1 MKLKDLNKSLSNPI
15 LMNGEG
21 KMQKTAGI
29 HHISAMV
36 NDAQRNIDFY
46 AGVLGLRLVKKTINF
61 DRPEVYH
68 LYFGNET
75 GQPGSVITFFPWAK
89 LLKGRIGIG
98 QVGVTN
104 YVIPKGSVPFWEN
117 RLREFGIEFTSSN
130 RFGERYLKFHDPDG
144 LLLEL
149 TERDEG
155 PVNTW
160 NFGEVQAENAI
171 KGFGGAILFSAQPH
185 KTTDV
190 LENVLGLECIGQENE
205 FLRFKSERNIGNTVD
220 IQLNPSVRGL
230 MGAGTVHHIAWRAKD
245 EEEHQKWRSLLLEK
259 GHYPTEILD
268 RNYFKALYFHEPG
281 GILFEIAT
289 DPPGF
294 AVDEPAE
301 ELGKKLMLPSWLESK
316 REELEET
323 LPRVEVRVLEGD
335 K

>member
-1 MKLKDLNKSLSNPI
+1 MP
-15 LMNGEG
+15 
-21 KMQKTAGI
+21 KTAGI
-29 HHISAMV
+29 HHITAMV

-75 GQPGSVITFFPWAK
+75 GQPGTVITFFPWAK
-89 LLKGRIGIG
+89 QLKGRIGQG
-98 QVGVTN
+98 QVGVTS

-117 RLREFGIEFTSSN
+117 RLRKFGVEFTSSI
-130 RFGERYLKFHDPDG
+130 RFGEKYLKFNDPDG
-144 LLLEL
+144 LQLEL
-149 TERDEG
+149 TERDDG
-155 PVNTW
+155 PTNTW
-160 NFGEVQAENAI
+160 NFGGVHAENAI
-171 KGFGGAILFSAQPH
+171 KGFGGAVLYSAQPH

-190 LENVLGLECIGQENE
+190 LENTLGLDCIGQENE
-205 FLRFKSERNIGNTVD
+205 FLRFKSEGIVGNTID
-220 IQLNPSVRGL
+220 IHLNPSVRGL

-245 EEEHQKWRSLLLEK
+245 EEDLLKWSSLLQDK
-259 GHYPTEILD
+259 GYYPTEVRD
-268 RNYFKALYFHEPG
+268 RNYFKAVYFHEGG

-289 DPPGF
+289 DSPGF
-294 AVDEPAE
+294 AVDEPAD

-323 LPRVEVRVLEGD
+323 LPPVEVRVLEGE